1 MKYFTNEW
9 CSSDLNDEEIEN
21 RATSY
26 KEYINKI
33 YKDLPF
39 VLKILSKNVN
49 FHDGRINKITLFSNQ
64 GILILNGV
72 FGDIQSGHY
81 FLEIQYRNTSSLNIQ
96 NLTDVFNCKKLEILS
111 DEFELISENSFSH
124 RIIFSSKKEI
134 DITFQDIQI
143 SLRNATS
150 NDFKNSCLKLEVL

>member
-1 MKYFTNEW
+1 MKYFTKEW
-9 CSSDLNDEEIEN
+9 CFSDQNDEEIEY

-49 FHDGRINKITLFSNQ
+49 FYDARINNITLFSDQ
-64 GILILNGV
+64 DVLILNGV
-72 FGDIQSGHY
+72 FCDIQSGYY
-81 FLEIQYRNTSSLNIQ
+81 FLDIQYRNTSSLNIQ

-111 DEFELISENSFSH
+111 DEIELISEKNFSH
-124 RIIFSSKKEI
+124 RIIFTSKKEI
-134 DITFQDIQI
+134 EIAFEDVQI

-150 NDFKNSCLKLEVL
+150 NDYKNSCLKLEIL